1 MVYVETT
8 GADDL
13 IVLNPRWLCG
23 EVLGKLL
30 SDCKHLP
37 SVARLSSTQL
47 TDLFPAIDVADSA
60 TLLTALEL
68 CSVVSAGT
76 AYQLSCRNSLPVP
89 AEDRRKSDSTPCV
102 GGVALVADAK
112 AQLQYVF
119 PRVQHA
125 IWNCAEV
132 PHLSEWNGGIRV
144 RRVSDSDQDDVAT
157 VQISTENSED
167 LIRVICCG
175 HNPQNLYDLQQTIAA
190 IVLRVIDACCP
201 GVYLQLRAL
210 SPRDIRLGDRPLPR
224 AYSSREVATAQ
235 LDRREGVRL
244 DEGGDEE
251 SLKEVLTYGDEGLFA
266 SLCPGVDSHVSEMP
280 MYLRCRLAALLDP
293 PHPQGRDWLLLALG
307 LGLSDSLP
315 RVDSPDVAAT
325 SRTVCL
331 LALWSSNRDATVR
344 RLLDV
349 VRRTIQRPDVE
360 DELLRL
366 TPFCRPSAFNPDR
379 SVCPSPEANH
389 ISSADCK
396 TSTASNWFGYVI
408 QELDMGGVHPR

>member
-1 MVYVETT
+1 MVYVET
-8 GADDL
+8 ADDL

-30 SDCKHLP
+30 SDCTHLP
-37 SVARLSSTQL
+37 SDGRLSSTHL
-47 TDLFPAIDVADSA
+47 TDLFPSMDVTDSA

-68 CSVVSAGT
+68 CSVVSAGSS
-76 AYQLSCRNSLPVP
+76 YQLSCRNSLPVP
-89 AEDRRKSDSTPCV
+89 TEDGRKSDCPPCV
-102 GGVALVADAK
+102 GGVALVAKAA
-112 AQLQYVF
+112 AQLRHVF

-125 IWNCAEV
+125 IWNCPEV
-132 PHLSEWNGGIRV
+132 RNLSEWDGGIRV
-144 RRVSDSDQDDVAT
+144 LRVSDSDEDDVAT
-157 VQISTENSED
+157 VQISTEDSED

-175 HNPQNLYDLQQTIAA
+175 HNPQNLYQLQQTLAA
-190 IVLRVIDACCP
+190 IVLRVIDAWCP

-210 SPRDIRLGDRPLPR
+210 SPRDIRNGTRLRPR
-224 AYSSREVATAQ
+224 AYSAREVATAH
-235 LDRREGVRL
+235 LDRREVVRL
-244 DEGGDEE
+244 NDGEDEE
-251 SLKEVLTYGDEGLFA
+251 SLIQVLAFGDEGLYA
-266 SLCPGVDSHVSEMP
+266 TLRPGVDSHVSEMP

-307 LGLSDSLP
+307 LGLADSLP
-315 RVDSPDVAAT
+315 SVDSPDVAAT

-331 LALWSSNRDATVR
+331 LALWSSNPDATVR

-379 SVCPSPEANH
+379 SQCSSPGTNH
-389 ISSADCK
+389 ISSADCNHSDRNSRK
-396 TSTASNWFGYVI
+396 ASTTSN
-408 QELDMGGVHPR
+408 